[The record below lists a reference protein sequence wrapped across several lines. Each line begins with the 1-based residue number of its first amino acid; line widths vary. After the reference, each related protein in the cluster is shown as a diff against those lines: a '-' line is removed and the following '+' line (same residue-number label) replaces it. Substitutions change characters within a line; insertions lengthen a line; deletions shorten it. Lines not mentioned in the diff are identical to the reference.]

1 MLPMKPSRNEVEIKL
16 RVASARDAVDRIE
29 KLGAV
34 LHRPREFEDNLVYD
48 LPSRVL
54 RNAKQLLRLRREG
67 SAVTLTFK
75 SKAPGKHRHKVY
87 VEHETRVEDGDEL
100 HRILTALGYSPWYRY
115 QKYRSIYRLEELEIT
130 VDETP
135 IGCYVELEGEPGAID
150 RVADRLGFTTDD
162 YIRATYHELHE
173 ADATERGV
181 PVGDMVFAEP
191 ETHDSSSPS

>member
-34 LHRPREFEDNLVYD
+34 LHRQREFEDNLVYD

-75 SKAPGKHRHKVY
+75 SKAPGEHRHKVY

-115 QKYRSIYRLEELEIT
+115 QKYRSIYRLEQLEIT

-135 IGCYVELEGEPGAID
+135 IGCYVELEGEPDAID
-150 RVADRLGFTTDD
+150 RVTGRLGFTTDD
-162 YIRATYHELHE
+162 YIRLTYHELHE

-191 ETHDSSSPS
+191 EAHDSSSPS